1 MVKNVAREMYS
12 ALNGYFPLKCI
23 IIYTSKRKSTYLDPS
38 GAQRME
44 VIVLV
49 F

>member
-1 MVKNVAREMYS
+1 MLLMKCIMICV
-12 ALNGYFPLKCI
+12 NGHFPLKCS
-23 IIYTSKRKSTYLDPS
+23 IIYTSKRKSTYLYPS